1 MPLEWT
7 PALAVGIEEI
17 DDQHRELFR
26 RARQLVDGIR
36 RGDPAEIDELVE
48 YLHRYAV
55 THFGAEEAAMREARY
70 PGYARHKAEHDRF
83 IADLLELSAE
93 NDEAGG
99 VFVAV
104 KIDLWLSGWLRDHV
118 SKVDAELGRHLAAA
132 RSRRSP

>member
-7 PALAVGIEEI
+7 PALSVGIEEI

-26 RARQLVDGIR
+26 RAGRLVEGIR

-55 THFGAEEAAMREARY
+55 SHFGAEEAAMRGSSY

-83 IADLLELSAE
+83 IADLLELSVE
-93 NDEAGG
+93 NDDVGG
-99 VFVAV
+99 AFVAV
-104 KIDLWLSGWLRDHV
+104 KIDHWLSGWLRDHV
-118 SKVDAELGRHLAAA
+118 SRIDAELGKFLGSAAKG
-132 RSRRSP
+132 SR

>member
-7 PALAVGIEEI
+7 PALSVGIAEI

-26 RARQLVDGIR
+26 RAGRLLEGIR
-36 RGDPAEIDELVE
+36 RGDPEEIDELVE

-55 THFGAEEAAMREARY
+55 SHFGAEEMAMRAASY

-83 IADLLELSAE
+83 IADLLELSIE

-99 VFVAV
+99 AFIAV
-104 KIDLWLSGWLRDHV
+104 KIDHWLSGWLRDHV
-118 SKVDAELGRHLAAA
+118 SRVDTALGSYLQRNGVQGIA
-132 RSRRSP
+132 

>member
-7 PALAVGIEEI
+7 PALSVGIEEI

-26 RARQLVDGIR
+26 RAARLLDGIR
-36 RGDPAEIDELVE
+36 RGDPEEIDELVD

-55 THFGAEEAAMREARY
+55 SHFGAEEAAMRSSRY

-83 IADLLELSAE
+83 IADLLELSVE
-93 NDEAGG
+93 NEEAGG

-104 KIDLWLSGWLRDHV
+104 KIDHWLSGWLRDHV
-118 SKVDAELGRHLAAA
+118 SRIDTELGKFLAAA
-132 RSRRSP
+132 RAQA